1 MTTENIVVSL
11 MEKKP
16 EENMAQKSK
25 FFKNYVFECCNEF
38 LD

>member
-11 MEKKP
+11 MERKP
-16 EENMAQKSK
+16 EEIMAQKSK
-25 FFKNYVFECCNEF
+25 FFKNYVFECCSKF